1 MSFPLPRRAGIHT
14 GMVKLKCTVFIVSL
28 ALQPVLVG
36 VGNAQIVNTLRGFDE
51 EERGWSGRAEG
62 TISVAAGNSEYLET
76 QVAGDVQHQSETHR
90 WRLLAR
96 NMRLTASGKTEAESR
111 LGHLRH
117 NYRFSPWIASV
128 AFLQGQQN
136 PFQRIETRVLIGGG
150 ARFDMVRREKLNMAL
165 GATFMRED
173 EELTDTGE
181 GFYTNYRFSFFTSV
195 YRDVAEGFDMDI
207 TGFYQPL
214 AEDLSDA
221 RAFASVAL
229 RFDIVGDLYLI
240 TNYSLEYDS
249 RPPKD
254 VEKSDQAL
262 RSGFGYSF

>member
-1 MSFPLPRRAGIHT
+1 
-14 GMVKLKCTVFIVSL
+14 MVKPKRTILIVSL
-28 ALQPVLVG
+28 ALQPALAG
-36 VGNAQIVNTLRGFDE
+36 IGEAQIVNTLRGFDNV
-51 EERGWSGRAEG
+51 ERGWSGRAEG

-76 QVAGDVQHQSETHR
+76 QVAAAVQHQNDTQR

-96 NMRLTASGKTEAESR
+96 NMRLTTSGKKEAENR

-117 NYRFSPWIASV
+117 NYRFSPWLASV
-128 AFLQGQQN
+128 AFLQGQYN
-136 PFQRIETRVLIGGG
+136 PFQRIETRILVGGG
-150 ARFDMVRREKLNMAL
+150 ARFDLVRREKLNTAF

-173 EELTDTGE
+173 EELTDSAE

-195 YRDVAEGFDMDI
+195 YRDVAEGLDIDI

-214 AEDLSDA
+214 AEDPSDA

-229 RFDIVGDLYLI
+229 RFDIIGDLYLI

-249 RPPKD
+249 RPPKG

-262 RSGFGYSF
+262 KSGFGYEF